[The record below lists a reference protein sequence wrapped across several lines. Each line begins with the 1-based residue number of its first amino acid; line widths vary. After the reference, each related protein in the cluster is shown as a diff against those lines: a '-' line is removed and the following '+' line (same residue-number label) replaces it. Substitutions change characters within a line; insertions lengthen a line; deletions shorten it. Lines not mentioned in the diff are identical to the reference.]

1 MLKGEHRTLWEKKL
15 NRLFEKR
22 KPEDVELL
30 INLVSLS
37 VYSRN
42 NKDLGSL
49 YTILGTDNF
58 SKVISLFSGRT
69 ITFPDREEFREALI
83 IAVCYYYKEILN
95 YEWSKIKEELP
106 FAKDEINSIKIGKG
120 IKKLNKE
127 IKKQFFDLFSGD
139 ENYDE

>member
-1 MLKGEHRTLWEKKL
+1 MLKGENKTLWEKKL

-22 KPEDVELL
+22 TPEDVELL

-37 VYSRN
+37 IYSRS

-49 YTILGTDNF
+49 YTVLGTDDF

-69 ITFPDREEFREALI
+69 ISFPDREEFREALLV
-83 IAVCYYYKEILN
+83 AVCYYYKELKG
-95 YEWSKIKEELP
+95 YEWTKIKEELP

-127 IKKQFFDLFSGD
+127 IKQQLFDLFLED
-139 ENYDE
+139 N